1 MVLVRVPLKH
11 KGKKLILF
19 LQPHSASG
27 FDFFVLSEPGNFS
40 NITIEIPK
48 NTCINKI
55 IYMYT

>member
-11 KGKKLILF
+11 KGKNLILF

-48 NTCINKI
+48 NTCINKV
-55 IYMYT
+55 IYMYM

>member
-19 LQPHSASG
+19 LQPHSASS

-40 NITIEIPK
+40 NITVEIPK

-55 IYMYT
+55 IYMYM